1 MTEGLQQIQTLLGTD
16 FKAAHFTA
24 LDSETQLSVSKKG
37 KVLSSTKAIK
47 QAAAS
52 SAVLTHDKE
61 KQRFLNLDRPFYS
74 SWV

>member
-61 KQRFLNLDRPFYS
+61 NSVFLTWTGLFYS